1 MLVVSSKLS
10 EDTVYNMLKSMY
22 ANSDRIK
29 AAHKVGEFIKEDTGL
44 EGMSI
49 KLHPGAEKYFSEKGI
64 K

>member
-1 MLVVSSKLS
+1 M
-10 EDTVYNMLKSMY
+10 VYNMLKSMY